1 MNIVVAALLAI
12 LTGPFGQ
19 SVTSG
24 LGVPDLFAPH
34 PPTPTQED
42 PVIKRM
48 TPILTVESIEP
59 SLPFWIQG
67 LGFEKTAEVP
77 EGEKLGFVSLEKEG
91 IEIMLQT
98 RSSVEADL
106 PELAREFAKG
116 PSVLFLE
123 IGSLDGMEDKLLSL
137 GGRVARPRRQ
147 TFYGADEI
155 FFWTPG
161 GHVVGLA
168 VFANSGN

>member
-1 MNIVVAALLAI
+1 MNIVLVAVLAI

-19 SVTSG
+19 SVRSG
-24 LGVPDLFAPH
+24 LGVPELVVPH
-34 PPTPTQED
+34 PPLSTQEA

-59 SLPFWIQG
+59 CLPFWIQG

-77 EGEKLGFVSLEKEG
+77 AGESLGFVSLEKDG
-91 IEIMLQT
+91 VEIMLQT

-106 PELAREFAKG
+106 PELAKEFAKG

-123 IGSLDGMEDKLLSL
+123 IDSLAGMEEELLSL

-168 VFANSGN
+168 VFADGGN